1 MADPLSVTSGVI
13 AISGFAL
20 QASKL
25 LYQTIDKFR
34 SSKRAARELRDEVE
48 ALEQTLNVLEHVVA
62 EYEVE
67 LSVLKSPLFRCGVA
81 CNELSDLITRCVKHS
96 DEQRSSLRDWTRL
109 QYLGDDIT
117 NYKNVLAN
125 YKSTINI
132 ALGGA
137 TFQSV
142 AVTRQVLQDY
152 RDMIQNTTSDLQ
164 ERLNEIEE
172 KLNPKCF
179 PDEPN
184 AAIDSEELQKIE
196 EERQSAT
203 HCLEICKRVSGY
215 IEQYQSERQD
225 RIGAAGSPHDNIT
238 HSNSNPSISRQIA
251 QNSLNSCLQNI
262 NAASTRL
269 QKHLSQLEASLRNS
283 RDPPVSDQVTCEL
296 QKIKEEKET
305 IAQCLNICT
314 DATSLSESTRVNVF
328 EDVAS
333 QDDAQQ
339 VLVSTIGDLLN
350 AKRISTGMR
359 SVQLLGQMSDDTL
372 QHLSSR
378 HNRSGENV
386 AGFEQTERDN
396 FQNRHGIGRPLQ
408 NKKSGQRLGKTNST
422 P

>member
-1 MADPLSVTSGVI
+1 MADPVSVASGVI

-25 LYQTIDKFR
+25 LYQTIEQFR

-48 ALEQTLNVLEHVVA
+48 ALQQTLKVLEHVVT
-62 EYEVE
+62 EYEAE
-67 LSVLKSPLFRCGVA
+67 LSVLKSPLFRCGIA
-81 CNELSDLITRCVKHS
+81 CNELSDLISRCVKHS
-96 DEQRSSLRDWTRL
+96 DGQRSSLRDWTKL

-125 YKSTINI
+125 YKATINI

-152 RDMIQNTTSDLQ
+152 KDMIQNTTSDLQ
-164 ERLNEIEE
+164 ERLIEIE
-172 KLNPKCF
+172 KTLSPNCF

-196 EERQSAT
+196 EERQTAT
-203 HCLEICKRVSGY
+203 HCLEICKRVSGF
-215 IEQYQSERQD
+215 IERYQSEPQSR
-225 RIGAAGSPHDNIT
+225 RGEATGSPHT
-238 HSNSNPSISRQIA
+238 NSSSSISRQIA
-251 QNSLNSCLQNI
+251 QNSLNASLENI
-262 NAASTRL
+262 NAASSRL
-269 QKHLSQLEASLRNS
+269 QKHLKQLEASLRNS
-283 RDPPVSDQVTCEL
+283 RDPLVSDQATCEL
-296 QKIKEEKET
+296 QKIREEKET
-305 IAQCLNICT
+305 IAQCLSICM
-314 DATSLSESTRVNVF
+314 DATSLSESTRVNIF
-328 EDVAS
+328 EDVVS
-333 QDDAQQ
+333 QDDAHQ

-359 SVQLLGQMSDDTL
+359 SVQLLGQMSDDTV

-378 HNRSGENV
+378 HIGSGENV
-386 AGFEQTERDN
+386 AGSEQKEQDN
-396 FQNRHGIGRPLQ
+396 FQYRHGLGRPLQ
-408 NKKSGQRLGKTNST
+408 KEMSGQRLGKSNST